1 MNLKIRDKLLNLK
14 QPKIMAIL
22 NVTPDSFFDGGK
34 FNTEIKVLNQVEKLI
49 NEGADIIDIGGY
61 SSRPGAQNISI
72 ETELKRVISNIK
84 LIRKE
89 FPEIFISIDTFRS
102 EVARESYFSGAD
114 IINDISGGNLD
125 TEMLKTVGE
134 LGAPYILMHMR
145 GNPQNMSLKTNYK
158 NITQDI
164 LDYLSNGI
172 ELAKANGINDI
183 IIDPG
188 FGFAKNIKQNFTLLN
203 NLKDFKVLNYP
214 ILVGIS
220 RKSMIY
226 KTLNIDVQEAL
237 NGTTV
242 LHTVALL
249 KGANIIRTHD
259 VKELVECI
267 KLIDELDC

>member
-1 MNLKIRDKLLNLK
+1 MNLKIRDKLLNLE

-34 FNTEIKVLNQVEKLI
+34 FNTEIKVLKQVEKFI

-188 FGFAKNIKQNFTLLN
+188 FGFAKNIKQNFSLLN

-259 VKELVECI
+259 VKELMECI

>member
-1 MNLKIRDKLLNLK
+1 MNLKIKDKLLNLE

-89 FPEIFISIDTFRS
+89 FPEIFISVDTFRS

-114 IINDISGGNLD
+114 IINDISGGYLD
-125 TEMLKTVGE
+125 TEMLKTVGD

-164 LDYLSNGI
+164 LDYLSDAI

-188 FGFAKNIKQNFTLLN
+188 FGFAKNTKQNFTLLN

-226 KTLNIDVQEAL
+226 KTLNIDVQGAL

-259 VKELVECI
+259 VKELMECI
-267 KLIDELDC
+267 KLINELDC

>member
-1 MNLKIRDKLLNLK
+1 MNLKIRDKLLNLE

-89 FPEIFISIDTFRS
+89 FPEIFISVDTFRS

-125 TEMLKTVGE
+125 TDMLKTVGD
-134 LGAPYILMHMR
+134 LGVPYILMHMR

-188 FGFAKNIKQNFTLLN
+188 FGFAKNTKQNFTLLN
-203 NLKDFKVLNYP
+203 NLEDFKVLNYP

-226 KTLNIDVQEAL
+226 KTLNIDVQKAL

-259 VKELVECI
+259 VKELKECI

>member
-1 MNLKIRDKLLNLK
+1 MNLKIRDKFLNLE

-34 FNTEIKVLNQVEKLI
+34 FNTEIKVLKQVEKFI

-134 LGAPYILMHMR
+134 LGATYILMHMR
-145 GNPQNMSLKTNYK
+145 GNPQNMTLKTNYK
-158 NITQDI
+158 NIIQDI

-183 IIDPG
+183 IVDPG
-188 FGFAKNIKQNFTLLN
+188 FGFAKNIKQNFSLLN

-259 VKELVECI
+259 VKELMECI

>member
-1 MNLKIRDKLLNLK
+1 MNLKIRDKFLNLE

-34 FNTEIKVLNQVEKLI
+34 FNTEIKVLKQVEKFI

-134 LGAPYILMHMR
+134 LGATYILMHMR

-158 NITQDI
+158 NIKQDI

-183 IIDPG
+183 IVDPG
-188 FGFAKNIKQNFTLLN
+188 FGFAKNIKQNFSLLN

-259 VKELVECI
+259 VKELMECI

>member
-1 MNLKIRDKLLNLK
+1 MNLKIRDKLLNLE

-34 FNTEIKVLNQVEKLI
+34 FNTEIKVLKQVEKFI

-134 LGAPYILMHMR
+134 LGATYILMHMR

-188 FGFAKNIKQNFTLLN
+188 FGFAKNIKQNFSLLN

-214 ILVGIS
+214 VLVGIS

-259 VKELVECI
+259 VKELMECI

>member
-1 MNLKIRDKLLNLK
+1 MNLKIRDKLLNLE

-34 FNTEIKVLNQVEKLI
+34 FNTELKVLKQVEKFI

-172 ELAKANGINDI
+172 QLAKANGINDI

-188 FGFAKNIKQNFTLLN
+188 FGFAKNIKQNFSLLN

-259 VKELVECI
+259 VKELMECI

>member
-1 MNLKIRDKLLNLK
+1 MNLKIRDKFLNLE

-34 FNTEIKVLNQVEKLI
+34 FNTELKVLKQVEKFI

-134 LGAPYILMHMR
+134 LGATYILMHMR

-183 IIDPG
+183 IVDPG
-188 FGFAKNIKQNFTLLN
+188 FGFAKNIKQNFSLLN

-259 VKELVECI
+259 VKELMECI

>member
-1 MNLKIRDKLLNLK
+1 MNLKIRDKLLNLE

-34 FNTEIKVLNQVEKLI
+34 FNTEIKVLKQVEKFI

-134 LGAPYILMHMR
+134 LGATYILMHMR

-188 FGFAKNIKQNFTLLN
+188 FGFAKNIKQNFSLLN

-259 VKELVECI
+259 VKELMECI

>member
-1 MNLKIRDKLLNLK
+1 MNLKIRDKLLNLE

-34 FNTEIKVLNQVEKLI
+34 FDTEIKVLKQVEKFI

-134 LGAPYILMHMR
+134 LGTPYILMHMR

-158 NITQDI
+158 NITKDI

-172 ELAKANGINDI
+172 ELAKENGINDI

-259 VKELVECI
+259 VKELMECI

>member
-1 MNLKIRDKLLNLK
+1 MNLKIRDKLLNLE

-34 FNTEIKVLNQVEKLI
+34 FNTEIKVLKQVEKFI

-61 SSRPGAQNISI
+61 SSRPGAKNISI
-72 ETELKRVISNIK
+72 EIELKRVISNIK

-125 TEMLKTVGE
+125 TEMLKTVGD

-183 IIDPG
+183 IVDPG
-188 FGFAKNIKQNFTLLN
+188 FGFAKNIKQNFSLLN

-226 KTLNIDVQEAL
+226 KTLNIEVQEAL

-259 VKELVECI
+259 VKELMECI

>member
-1 MNLKIRDKLLNLK
+1 
-14 QPKIMAIL
+14 
-22 NVTPDSFFDGGK
+22 
-34 FNTEIKVLNQVEKLI
+34 
-49 NEGADIIDIGGY
+49 
-61 SSRPGAQNISI
+61 
-72 ETELKRVISNIK
+72 
-84 LIRKE
+84 
-89 FPEIFISIDTFRS
+89 
-102 EVARESYFSGAD
+102 
-114 IINDISGGNLD
+114 
-125 TEMLKTVGE
+125 MLKTVGD
-134 LGAPYILMHMR
+134 LGAPFILMHMR

-164 LDYLSNGI
+164 IDYLSNGI
-172 ELAKANGINDI
+172 ELAKENGINDI

-226 KTLNIDVQEAL
+226 KTLNINVQEAL

-259 VKELVECI
+259 VKELMECI

>member
-1 MNLKIRDKLLNLK
+1 MNLKIRDKLLNLE

-34 FNTEIKVLNQVEKLI
+34 FNTEIKVLKQVEKFI

-134 LGAPYILMHMR
+134 LGAPFILMHMR

-172 ELAKANGINDI
+172 ELAKENGINDI

-226 KTLNIDVQEAL
+226 KTLNINVQEAL

-259 VKELVECI
+259 VKELMECI

>member
-1 MNLKIRDKLLNLK
+1 MNLKIRDKFLNLE

-34 FNTEIKVLNQVEKLI
+34 FNTEIKVLKQVEKFI

-134 LGAPYILMHMR
+134 LGATYILMHMR

-164 LDYLSNGI
+164 IDYLSNGI
-172 ELAKANGINDI
+172 EIAKENGINDI

-259 VKELVECI
+259 VKELMECI

>member
-1 MNLKIRDKLLNLK
+1 MNLKIRDKLLNLE

-34 FNTEIKVLNQVEKLI
+34 FNTEIKVLKQVEKFI

-102 EVARESYFSGAD
+102 EVAREAYCSGAD

-125 TEMLKTVGE
+125 VEMLKTVGD

-188 FGFAKNIKQNFTLLN
+188 FGFAKNIKQNFSLLN

>member
-1 MNLKIRDKLLNLK
+1 MNLKIRDKLLNLE

-34 FNTEIKVLNQVEKLI
+34 FNTEIKVLKQVEKFI

-102 EVARESYFSGAD
+102 EVARESYLSGAD

-188 FGFAKNIKQNFTLLN
+188 FGFAKNIKQNFSLLN

-259 VKELVECI
+259 VKELMECI

>member
-1 MNLKIRDKLLNLK
+1 MNLKIRDKLLNLE

-34 FNTEIKVLNQVEKLI
+34 FNTEIKVLKQVEKFI

-188 FGFAKNIKQNFTLLN
+188 FGFAKNIKQNFSLLN
-203 NLKDFKVLNYP
+203 NLKDFKALNYP

-259 VKELVECI
+259 VKELMECI
-267 KLIDELDC
+267 KLIDKLDC

>member
-1 MNLKIRDKLLNLK
+1 MNLKIRDKLLNLE

-34 FNTEIKVLNQVEKLI
+34 FNTEIKVLKQVEKFI

-134 LGAPYILMHMR
+134 LGASYILMHMR

-172 ELAKANGINDI
+172 ELAKENGINDI

-259 VKELVECI
+259 VKELMECI

>member
-1 MNLKIRDKLLNLK
+1 MNLKIRDKFLNLE

-34 FNTEIKVLNQVEKLI
+34 FNTEIKVLKQVEKFI

-134 LGAPYILMHMR
+134 LGATYILMHMR

-188 FGFAKNIKQNFTLLN
+188 FGFAKNIKQNFSLLN

-259 VKELVECI
+259 VKELMECI

>member
-1 MNLKIRDKLLNLK
+1 MNLKIRDKLLNLE

-34 FNTEIKVLNQVEKLI
+34 FNTEIKVLKQVEKFI

-72 ETELKRVISNIK
+72 ETELRRVISNIK

-125 TEMLKTVGE
+125 TEMLKTVGA

-188 FGFAKNIKQNFTLLN
+188 FGFAKNIKQNFILLN

-259 VKELVECI
+259 VKELMECI

>member
-1 MNLKIRDKLLNLK
+1 MNLKIRDKFLNLE

-34 FNTEIKVLNQVEKLI
+34 FNTEIKILKQVEKFI

-188 FGFAKNIKQNFTLLN
+188 FGFAKNIKQNFSLLN

-259 VKELVECI
+259 VKELMECI

>member
-1 MNLKIRDKLLNLK
+1 MNLKIRDKFLNLE

-34 FNTEIKVLNQVEKLI
+34 FNTEIKVLKQVEKFI

-183 IIDPG
+183 IVDPG
-188 FGFAKNIKQNFTLLN
+188 FGFAKNIKQNFSLLN

-259 VKELVECI
+259 VKELMECI

>member
-1 MNLKIRDKLLNLK
+1 MNLKIRDKLLNIE

-34 FNTEIKVLNQVEKLI
+34 FNTEIKVLKQVEKFI

-188 FGFAKNIKQNFTLLN
+188 FGFAKNIKQNFILLN

-226 KTLNIDVQEAL
+226 KTLNIDVKEAL

-259 VKELVECI
+259 VKELMECI